1 MGFAIAVACFVC
13 ACTGTIY
20 CIRECCCRD
29 MDAGAGVGGSRAVC
43 AVTALSL
50 DCAGYAGKYLHYIHY
65 IHTLLTRMQ
74 ARAMR
79 STLHYTL

>member
-1 MGFAIAVACFVC
+1 
-13 ACTGTIY
+13 
-20 CIRECCCRD
+20 

-65 IHTLLTRMQ
+65 VHTYTTYTYASKGDALYT
-74 ARAMR
+74 
-79 STLHYTL
+79 TLYTIIHYTSTAVPSCACNSG